1 MYSYSSISKFGK
13 MAQPSP
19 VNNPLTYCIN
29 NTLDN
34 KFLHG
39 ATGDTNIISGGQG
52 CRQCQLFLSD
62 YCAQGWD
69 NYCELASQDLNTRYP
84 SVMDIPNSGVLPQDY
99 NKAICLTQGEV
110 LIRNTASRK
119 YLVKMNQGEERWE
132 PFDPTVADSPLIRYW
147 VPIDGPTPMNPVYAV
162 DSKTIDDDEVMNKI
176 LQKPRIA
183 NDILKN
189 IYLTMS
195 RNGTINQL
203 NDTKLGKFFESNK
216 NFFSNLKNN

>member
-39 ATGDTNIISGGQG
+39 ATGDMHLISGGQG

-69 NYCELASQDLNTRYP
+69 NYCELASQNLNSRYP
-84 SVMDIPNSGVLPQDY
+84 SAMDIPNCGVLPQGY
-99 NKAICLTQGEV
+99 NKAICLTEGEV
-110 LIRNTASRK
+110 LVRNTASRK
-119 YLVKMNQGEERWE
+119 YLVKMIQGEERWE
-132 PFDPTVADSPLIRYW
+132 PFDPTVAESPMIRYW
-147 VPIDGPTPMNPVYAV
+147 VPMDGPTSMTPVYAV
-162 DSKTIDDDEVMNKI
+162 NPSTIDDDEVMNKI
-176 LQKPRIA
+176 LIKPRIA
-183 NDILKN
+183 IDILAN
-189 IYLTMS
+189 IYLTMT
-195 RNGTINQL
+195 RNGTISQL
-203 NDTKLGKFFESNK
+203 NNTKLGNFFNNNK
-216 NFFSNLKNN
+216 NIFSNLKN